1 MLAFSVS
8 IFTLSVCLAIFR
20 YPSVTSFLTFVIA
33 LFWYTDCT
41 VAVAL
46 AAVRKGSA
54 KGTNDQQDK
63 ANTRTITAP
72 ALNTTLYL
80 TPDEA
85 FNLVNNNAT
94 VKDEVAAGIY
104 FKDIGS
110 RKNLT
115 VAQSDVE
122 YACLPTSCMPFL
134 AIPFNSAL
142 TSFFFNFFALL

>member
-1 MLAFSVS
+1 MGKQAGS
-8 IFTLSVCLAIFR
+8 ISNPVAQFAVG
-20 YPSVTSFLTFVIA
+20 
-33 LFWYTDCT
+33 
-41 VAVAL
+41 AVAL

-63 ANTRTITAP
+63 SNTRTITAP

-122 YACLPTSCMPFL
+122 YAN
-134 AIPFNSAL
+134 ASATVKSVYQNKAVTNVRKL
-142 TSFFFNFFALL
+142 VTEGYLKISRQTLNVNIETEKANI